1 MIRRSSILSFLVCA
15 TCVVKALAS
24 NTGVPFE
31 LPPLMQPPAG
41 AHPGK
46 VIWAELNTTDLPAAK
61 KFYGGL
67 FGWTFEDIRT
77 GSTEYSVALL
87 QGAPIAGLVR
97 ITVGSSQRQQ
107 SFWLTFISVR
117 SVHATSRKIIDH
129 GGRMLVAPRSY
140 RHRGSQ
146 AVYADPQGAVFALL
160 HSSSGDP
167 PDVLP
172 APGEWIWSALLTREA
187 APEAAFYQNVFGYEV
202 FELPEGDKPV
212 HLLLSTEKYARA
224 LINEMPPEAG
234 AQHPHWIDFLRV
246 QSAAEAAAKA
256 KTLGG
261 RVLVEPRRDRQ
272 GGLMAL
278 LAGPDGAPFGVLEWN
293 DSTHPETAK

>member
-1 MIRRSSILSFLVCA
+1 MIPRSFLALFVVCA
-15 TCVVKALAS
+15 SSVVKCLAS
-24 NTGVPFE
+24 TPAAPFE
-31 LPPLMQPPAG
+31 LPRLMQPA
-41 AHPGK
+41 ASTHPGK
-46 VIWAELNTTDLPAAK
+46 IVWAELTTTDLAAAK

-77 GSTEYSVALL
+77 GNIDYSVALL

-97 ITVGSSQRQQ
+97 RAELSPQQQ
-107 SFWLTFISVR
+107 SSWLTFISVS
-117 SVHATSRKIIDH
+117 SVRATSHKIIGH
-129 GGRMLVAPRSY
+129 GGRMLVAPRTY
-140 RHRGSQ
+140 RNRGRQ

-172 APGEWIWSALLTREA
+172 APGDWIWSALLTREA
-187 APEAAFYQNVFGYEV
+187 PAEAAFYQNVFGYEI
-202 FELPEGDKPV
+202 FELPEGDEPV

-224 LINEMPPEAG
+224 LINEMPPQAA

-246 QSAAEAAAKA
+246 QSAAETAARAR
-256 KTLGG
+256 TLGG

-293 DSTHPETAK
+293 DSVHPETAK